1 MEYGIMFHAIRS
13 LVTVIRNVPHK
24 ASRQTHISRDLK
36 EKEAKR
42 AGREAYLGIPR
53 KRANPQIYGETGEL
67 DRWVDPISPV
77 FVLYSPPVQ

>member
-1 MEYGIMFHAIRS
+1 MFHAIRS
-13 LVTVIRNVPHK
+13 LVTVIRKVPNK
-24 ASRQTHISRDLK
+24 ASRQTHNISRDLK

-42 AGREAYLGIPR
+42 ARWSGSLSGDPE

-77 FVLYSPPVQ
+77 FVLSPP